1 MNSKMKVVLILFFS
15 FSISFSQVKDTIFV
29 ANWNIENLFDTI
41 DDVKTKDEEFTPN
54 GANNWTEER
63 LNHKVLNLSKV
74 ISEMNCGKGPDIIA
88 FEEVEHKSM
97 LELLFSK
104 VNNGDK
110 YEISYTESQD
120 IRGIDVG
127 LAFRKDKF
135 QLLATDT
142 IVVPI
147 EKNRT
152 TRYVFYNKLQANS
165 GEIINIFVNHWS
177 SRAGGEEKSESN
189 RISAANVLKGYMS
202 RKEIKNNVII
212 IGDFNDEPHNT
223 SIACVLSAKKYGLL
237 TYEKN
242 DLVNLSSV
250 KDDNNEGSYLY
261 QGVWGMIDQIIVSQD
276 VVKNSNLKYLDGSY
290 SINKLDYL
298 LEQEGKYKGSPFRT
312 FGGKK
317 YLGGYTDHLAVY
329 AKFVLSSK

>member
-1 MNSKMKVVLILFFS
+1 MNSKTKVVLILLFS
-15 FSISFSQVKDTIFV
+15 FSLSFSQIKDTIFV
-29 ANWNIENLFDTI
+29 ANWNVENLFDTI
-41 DDVKTKDEEFTPN
+41 DDPKTKDEEFTPN
-54 GANNWTEER
+54 SEKNWTEER

-74 ISEMNCGKGPDIIA
+74 ISEMNSGKGPDIIS

-104 VNNGDK
+104 VKNGSK

-120 IRGIDVG
+120 FRGIDVG

-135 QLLATDT
+135 KLLATDT

-147 EKNRT
+147 EKNRR
-152 TRYVFYNKLQANS
+152 TRFIFYNKLQANN
-165 GEIINIFVNHWS
+165 GEIINIFVNHWP
-177 SRAGGEEKSESN
+177 SRSGGEEKSDWK
-189 RISAANVLKGYMS
+189 RISAANVLKGYLS
-202 RKEIKNNVII
+202 RKEIKDNVII
-212 IGDFNDEPHNT
+212 LGDFNDEPNNT
-223 SIACVLSAKKYGLL
+223 SIACVLSAKKYGLPS
-237 TYEKN
+237 YGKN

-250 KDDNNEGSYLY
+250 KEDNNEGSYLY

-276 VVKNSNLKYLDGSY
+276 VVKNSNFKYLDGSY

-312 FGGKK
+312 YAGKK
-317 YLGGYTDHLAVY
+317 YLGGFTDHLAVY
-329 AKFVLSSK
+329 AKFVLTSK